1 MSFLFASDFLQF
13 FFKVNTGFNICIL
26 AVIGN
31 NVIIAFFIKRNGF
44 WGYSSSFQHTL
55 FVA

>member
-44 WGYSSSFQHTL
+44 WGYSSSFQYTL